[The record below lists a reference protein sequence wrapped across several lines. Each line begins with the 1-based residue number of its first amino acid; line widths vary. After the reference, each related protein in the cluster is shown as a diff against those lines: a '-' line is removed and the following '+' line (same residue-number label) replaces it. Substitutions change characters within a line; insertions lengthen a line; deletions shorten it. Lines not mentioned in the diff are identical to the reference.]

1 MRRTKFVL
9 IVFIIVICFLGYLSW
24 SDCKRTSEKEDAM
37 NLPNAGFTDNRYY
50 GDNLSDTD
58 GNRAFPW
65 GIEIW
70 ADAKGEG
77 YELPE
82 SYFDNGQVQLI
93 GHGTTYITVLAIPN
107 PSDKPLV
114 TAGLSY
120 TQSFEVKL
128 DNVQGNGVRVI
139 HQWFDS
145 NGPVHKIIGTDYR
158 TFETGTSD
166 WHTISLTKIAPSG
179 AVTGDIIIELWGT
192 GTVYIRNPKYHVTS
206 IWDVMS
212 QVTVRDIAVGLI
224 AGFITVMLIADIIS
238 LVSFAVESLRG
249 RHSKSSKR
257 ANHKPYSD

>member
-1 MRRTKFVL
+1 MKVIRIILSIILIAIFVFLL
-9 IVFIIVICFLGYLSW
+9 IASKKV
-24 SDCKRTSEKEDAM
+24 SEKQDAM
-37 NLPNAGFTDNRYY
+37 NLPNAGFIDIRHY
-50 GDNLSDTD
+50 GDNLSDSN

-145 NGPVHKIIGTDYR
+145 NGPVHKIIGTDYG

-166 WHTISLTKIAPSG
+166 WHTISLTKTAPSG

-192 GTVYIRNPKYHVTS
+192 GTVYIRNPKYHVTT
-206 IWDVMS
+206 ILDVIN
-212 QVTVRDIAVGLI
+212 QITVHDITLWLI
-224 AGFITVMLIADIIS
+224 VGFIVAMLIADIIS

-257 ANHKPYSD
+257 ANHKPYSDV